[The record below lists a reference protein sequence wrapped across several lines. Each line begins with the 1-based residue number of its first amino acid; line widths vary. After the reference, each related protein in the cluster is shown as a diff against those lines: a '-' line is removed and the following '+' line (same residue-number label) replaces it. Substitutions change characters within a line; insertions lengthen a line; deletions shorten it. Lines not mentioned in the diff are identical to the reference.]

1 MLTLDMAARHGLMTG
16 PRIWDDAVSKNGTN
30 DRAVRTISKALDVLG
45 LIATGEAVTAR
56 DVALRLRLAR
66 STTHRMLAE
75 MLALRL
81 LQREGPRFTIGP
93 RISELAGG
101 RVGYR
106 RLVDVARPEMLALR
120 DRSRETVGLHVLE
133 GGRRVLLFQAES
145 THEHRW
151 VYTNAGQGMP
161 LHAGAASK
169 MLLAMLPE
177 AESAGLV
184 PRTGLRAFTPSTP
197 RDPARLRS
205 DVRRARRDQ
214 CAVSLAEV
222 TPGIA
227 SIAVPVATG
236 DEGPRAV
243 LTVTGPLVRL
253 TPPALRRI
261 QPVLEETAARISR
274 ELVPGGPRLDRV
286 RS

>member
-1 MLTLDMAARHGLMTG
+1 
-16 PRIWDDAVSKNGTN
+16 
-30 DRAVRTISKALDVLG
+30 VRTISKALDVLG

-56 DVALRLRLAR
+56 DVALRLRLAK

-81 LQREGPRFTIGP
+81 VQRDGARFIIGP
-93 RISELAGG
+93 RVGELAGG

-106 RLVDVARPEMLALR
+106 RLVDVARPEMLSLR

-133 GGRRVLLFQAES
+133 GGRRVLLYQAES

-151 VYTNAGQGMP
+151 VYTNSGQYMP

-169 MLLAMLPE
+169 MLLALLPE
-177 AESAGLV
+177 DEATTLV
-184 PRTGLRAFTPSTP
+184 ARTTLQSFTPNTP
-197 RDPARLRS
+197 RDVGRLRT
-205 DVRRARRDQ
+205 DVRRARRDR

-227 SIAVPVATG
+227 SMAVPVDTG
-236 DEGPRAV
+236 EEGLHAV
-243 LTVTGPLVRL
+243 LSVTGPLVRL
-253 TPPALRRI
+253 TVPALRRL
-261 QPVLEETAARISR
+261 QPTLVATASRISR
-274 ELVPGGPRLDRV
+274 ELAPTAAGLTGA